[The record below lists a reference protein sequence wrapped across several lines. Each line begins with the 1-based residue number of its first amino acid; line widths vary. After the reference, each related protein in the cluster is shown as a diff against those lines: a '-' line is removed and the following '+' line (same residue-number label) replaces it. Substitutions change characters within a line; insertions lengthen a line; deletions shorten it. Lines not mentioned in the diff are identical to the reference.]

1 MKHARPLIAACL
13 LTLLSGAAFAQDRF
27 VPRFTVTGEASVTAT
42 PDMAT
47 IRTGVTNQG
56 TSAKETSDA
65 NAKTAN
71 ALVAALR
78 AAAIADNDIQTAG
91 LSLQP
96 TYENTVSSGRGR
108 INGFQASTQLTIKVR
123 EIPKLA
129 DVIDR
134 VVAAGASDINGI
146 EFIVSAPSP
155 ALDAA
160 RTEAVADAR
169 RKAEIYAKAAD
180 VKLGR
185 VIALSENGAMPE
197 PMMMMAEARVGRSS
211 PAVMPGEKTLRLT
224 VTVTYELAN

>member
-1 MKHARPLIAACL
+1 MGG
-13 LTLLSGAAFAQDRF
+13 S
-27 VPRFTVTGEASVTAT
+27 
-42 PDMAT
+42 
-47 IRTGVTNQG
+47 
-56 TSAKETSDA
+56 
-65 NAKTAN
+65 
-71 ALVAALR
+71 
-78 AAAIADNDIQTAG
+78 
-91 LSLQP
+91 
-96 TYENTVSSGRGR
+96 
-108 INGFQASTQLTIKVR
+108 STQLTIKVR